1 MASVDVLTHV
11 SEPAPA
17 TAPATAPPRSVR
29 RATAQ
34 RASARRA
41 FARSRHRDGESSII
55 GFLIAH
61 PHSTV
66 GDLARGLNFDPDYV
80 ATCLARLTFAG
91 EIEKASD
98 GYATIQPPTV
108 MDHTPLGS
116 MAGQSE

>member
-1 MASVDVLTHV
+1 MASADVLSHV
-11 SEPAPA
+11 PGSP
-17 TAPATAPPRSVR
+17 PATAPPRSVR

-41 FARSRHRDGESSII
+41 FARSRHRDGESSIVS
-55 GFLIAH
+55 FLIAH

-66 GDLARGLNFDPDYV
+66 GDLARGLNFDPGYV

-98 GYATIQPPTV
+98 GYATVQPPTV
-108 MDHTPLGS
+108 MDQTPLRS